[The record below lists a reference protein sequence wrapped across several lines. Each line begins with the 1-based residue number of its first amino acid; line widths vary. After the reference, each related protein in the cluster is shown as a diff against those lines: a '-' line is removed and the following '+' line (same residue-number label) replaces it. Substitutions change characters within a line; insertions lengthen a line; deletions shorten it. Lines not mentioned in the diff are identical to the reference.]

1 MAENTMLEE
10 VQEQTTDYSIELPAE
25 SNTPIKELIDEYKE
39 LKEKV
44 QNMDMENL
52 SDKDRETLTRY
63 SEVKD
68 FLDDVRNSL
77 DFVKASTL
85 MLDSKDGNGIEC
97 RSLLNTKEQYAD
109 LSSKLTNNFDDNFIK
124 EVEQSRSEPIYT
136 EPFSKQEYVAS
147 VSAPLKMAEIEKE
160 LDKLPDGYTVGEV
173 ADAVSETKKEMD
185 FNYIDPDNVINST
198 LLLFMTEDKNDR
210 LSTLASEEVV
220 QIEDTRRFE
229 VVVKNADGNESVEL
243 QSNDW
248 DKIKFAAAAIMLER
262 GLDVEIR
269 DTENDKSVTLEA
281 DKYKENYSTI
291 DRLAGYFPVEK
302 EDIEN
307 VDYENQ
313 HKPIEI
319 VESSDGY
326 VMAASEITPE
336 NEAEFNSKVNQA
348 NNEVIHNEAP
358 QETTIDPAAVGGKVK
373 LETVEDLGSK
383 ELKQIENGGGAFGSL
398 ETRYENTKYD
408 ETPDETFEEFND
420 DEPEQEEQSFSFD
433 DI

>member
-1 MAENTMLEE
+1 MAENTMFDE

-25 SNTPIKELIDEYKE
+25 SNTPIKKLIDEYKE

-229 VVVKNADGNESVEL
+229 VVVKDADGNESVEL

-281 DKYKENYSTI
+281 DKYKGNYSTI

-313 HKPIEI
+313 HKPVEI

-326 VMAASEITPE
+326 VMAASEVTPE

-383 ELKQIENGGGAFGSL
+383 ELKQIENGGGAFGNL